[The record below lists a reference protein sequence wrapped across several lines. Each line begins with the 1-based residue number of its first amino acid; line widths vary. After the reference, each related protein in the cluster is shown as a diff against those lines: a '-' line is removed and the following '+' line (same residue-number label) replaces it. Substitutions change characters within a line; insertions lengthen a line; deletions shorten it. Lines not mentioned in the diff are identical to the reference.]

1 MPCRVEAHQLVRN
14 MLSSTW
20 KCANARIT
28 KPGASGLRA
37 LVKTIITLG
46 PHPTSPREGHG
57 PQAPMWPRQ
66 PLLWSFRVR
75 RCGSRSPRTH
85 GSALRPRTGM
95 APLGTAVCR
104 GLNCGG
110 TCSGCQ
116 RPHRQLQGY
125 SAATIMHE
133 EVIRAEAKQA
143 GAEMYLASFPLAG
156 HAGPLPPRCA
166 RQSSYRSDQS
176 QSRRGARETVLG
188 GSLGKINTLQD
199 LRQAATLTST
209 LERRQ
214 TRRLSLR
221 G

>member
-1 MPCRVEAHQLVRN
+1 MPCRVKARQLIRN

-46 PHPTSPREGHG
+46 PHPTSPQEGHR
-57 PQAPMWPRQ
+57 PQVPTWPRQ
-66 PLLWSFRVR
+66 PLVWSFWVR
-75 RCGSRSPRTH
+75 RCGSHSPRTH
-85 GSALRPRTGM
+85 CSALRPRTGT
-95 APLGTAVCR
+95 APLGAAVCR
-104 GLNCGG
+104 GAELQGHLLWLP
-110 TCSGCQ
+110 T
-116 RPHRQLQGY
+116 PPRQLQGY

-188 GSLGKINTLQD
+188 RSLGKINTLQD
-199 LRQAATLTST
+199 LRQAAH
-209 LERRQ
+209 
-214 TRRLSLR
+214 
-221 G
+221 